1 MPIPRSIL
9 TKGDLPDLDL
19 RIVRGAWPSDI
30 SGHLVISTSDQRTH
44 PVHAFFGDG
53 VMVRLA
59 LEPGTDGAAPD
70 RFAWRPRVIDTPSV
84 RLRRRRPEVFT
95 ATRLGTTSPFG
106 TLNAANTAPLPWG
119 DRLFAT
125 WDAGRPVEI
134 DPVTLAFVAEVG
146 HRDDWAPALDAPV
159 LPLIATTAH
168 PVIDPERGCLW
179 SVTRDVF
186 SGELSV
192 VRYDG
197 SGRHVRRWRVEGVS
211 FPQATHT
218 ITQTRDWLVL
228 ADTAYKVDLADDR
241 TVANNPDGPLVLV
254 RKDDLESAG
263 DGGAVRGSVFRLAPE
278 VNHFYAAYDD
288 SAGIRVVMEHTPGVD
303 IGMYLREDDVDV
315 LGRPIDP
322 ALRGM
327 YCHGMSPALTTVLE
341 FDPVKGTV
349 TDVARLYDPSRY
361 WQAELSA
368 MDWSFEGQL
377 APTRHHLVFQG
388 FHPEAINQRALRNYE
403 GRVDPSLFPREE
415 TPSVL
420 ASLERDS
427 LKPLSEWAWT
437 LEDYPTSPVFVPRA
451 PGGPGRS
458 RYAGRDPGGHS
469 GYLAVVVHHDDG
481 FRVELL
487 DAADVS
493 RGPVAVLAPP
503 GGEVIPFMIHGAW
516 LPRAVPAP
524 RDLERLSFAD
534 DLDDRLS
541 SLDPGLQSAARAVA
555 ADLIQEGERH
565 PE

>member
-19 RIVRGAWPSDI
+19 RVVRGAWPSDI

-241 TVANNPDGPLVLV
+241 TVTNNPDGPLVLV

-303 IGMYLREDDVDV
+303 IGMYLREDDVDAF
-315 LGRPIDP
+315 GRPIDP

-361 WQAELSA
+361 WQGRAVCHGLVLRRSARAHAPPPRLPGLPPRGDQPAGAAELR
-368 MDWSFEGQL
+368 GQGRPFAL
-377 APTRHHLVFQG
+377 PSRG
-388 FHPEAINQRALRNYE
+388 DALRARLA
-403 GRVDPSLFPREE
+403 GARLAQAAVGVGVDAGGLPDLARVRAAGTRRPRQ
-415 TPSVL
+415 V
-420 ASLERDS
+420 AVRG
-427 LKPLSEWAWT
+427 
-437 LEDYPTSPVFVPRA
+437 PRPRRA
-451 PGGPGRS
+451 QRVPGR
-458 RYAGRDPGGHS
+458 RR
-469 GYLAVVVHHDDG
+469 
-481 FRVELL
+481 
-487 DAADVS
+487 
-493 RGPVAVLAPP
+493 PP
-503 GGEVIPFMIHGAW
+503 
-516 LPRAVPAP
+516 
-524 RDLERLSFAD
+524 
-534 DLDDRLS
+534 
-541 SLDPGLQSAARAVA
+541 
-555 ADLIQEGERH
+555 
-565 PE
+565 